1 MTNQPDT
8 VMPVGQPMV
17 PPAGQGSGG
26 KLVKIVALVVIGVV
40 VLCGLAG
47 SCLFAFTLVAP
58 LLKGTPTP
66 GF

>member
-1 MTNQPDT
+1 MTNQPD
-8 VMPVGQPMV
+8 MMGQPMV
-17 PPAGQGSGG
+17 PPASQGSGG
-26 KLVKIVALVVIGVV
+26 RVVKIVALVVIGLV

-58 LLKGTPTP
+58 LLQGTPTP